1 MVSEEV
7 VESVSSSKFQADPE
21 IYKFQSN
28 KKAVIENSFFK
39 HLIFYH
45 YFFLNLKNKYHTGWS
60 FLTCLLYAAHCQF
73 KVSWEPF

>member
-39 HLIFYH
+39 RLSYLLSL
-45 YFFLNLKNKYHTGWS
+45 FFLKFWKINTTLVEA
-60 FLTCLLYAAHCQF
+60 F
-73 KVSWEPF
+73 